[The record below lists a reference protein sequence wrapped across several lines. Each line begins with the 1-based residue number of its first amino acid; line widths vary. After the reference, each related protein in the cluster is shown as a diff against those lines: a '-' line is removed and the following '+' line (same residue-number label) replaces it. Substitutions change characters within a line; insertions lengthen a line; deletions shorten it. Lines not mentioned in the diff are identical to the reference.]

1 MTGASATSP
10 VEVDPDVDPPPE
22 GADDSLALLSAR
34 CIAECERR
42 ERRIASRGT
51 HTLAGRIIYDYS
63 SPPPHPDISRGRTPE
78 NTDNKLSSCS
88 LKSYNRKTHEND
100 AAAQEERSLLICG

>member
-63 SPPPHPDISRGRTPE
+63 SPPPTRTYPVDAHPRIPTISYPR
-78 NTDNKLSSCS
+78 
-88 LKSYNRKTHEND
+88 
-100 AAAQEERSLLICG
+100 AV